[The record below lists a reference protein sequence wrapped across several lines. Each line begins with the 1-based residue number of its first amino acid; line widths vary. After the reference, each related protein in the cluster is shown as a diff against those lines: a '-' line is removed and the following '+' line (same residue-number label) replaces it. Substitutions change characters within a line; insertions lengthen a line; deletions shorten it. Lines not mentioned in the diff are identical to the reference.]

1 MYNAE
6 SSKKHIDWK
15 QAAKLV
21 SYGLT
26 QRQLAAFFELSL
38 DTLERRC
45 AKELGFDLAEFCR
58 LHKDAGKAR
67 LKIAV
72 MEHVE
77 SGRQGWPVAMKYLMD
92 RWKPEDFDD
101 DVNTPPES
109 LLTSPPK
116 KEVKTFAEFCITAGY
131 FEPFEKQIE
140 MMSFG
145 IDLTETRLLLGS
157 RGYGKTDY
165 ITIMGIAYDLY
176 LAYVLDKPL
185 TDHTNLIITKSKSR
199 NAAILE
205 EIKNA
210 LETNGVELEKAN
222 ASVIRLKGHV
232 GKDHSVEAITIKTSM
247 RGRHPKRIVMDD
259 PVTDEDVSAAMRALV
274 KRRYDE
280 AYKLCSNVII
290 IGQPAHYDDL
300 YANLRGI
307 IKTMEVPYGSIP
319 ELDADLEAMRLAQ
332 VDETTIKMSYLLE
345 IPKEGASIFANLNFI
360 DSMPTGEKVAFLD
373 PSDGGDYSALSIFRG
388 YLNGIAVK
396 GKAYKKAWYHC
407 LDEIA
412 EDLRSNDVKRLCFE
426 TNKHGDQALDVLRS
440 GFKEAG
446 LDVVVVGQYTETNKH
461 NDIVAAG
468 QYAHMI
474 HLSKESNKAYTDQV
488 TKYEYKAKHDDAP
501 DSLARGLIWLGLL
514 KRKK

>member
-6 SSKKHIDWK
+6 SSKKHIDWR

-45 AKELGFDLAEFCR
+45 VKEQGIDLAEFCR

-101 DVNTPPES
+101 DVNVPPPQGLQSPPE
-109 LLTSPPK
+109 K
-116 KEVKTFAEFCITAGY
+116 KIYTFEEFCVNAGY
-131 FEPFEKQIE
+131 FKPFAKQNE

-145 IDLTETRLLLGS
+145 IELDETRLLLGS

-176 LAYVLDKPL
+176 LAVVLEKPL
-185 TDHTNLIITKSKSR
+185 SDHTNLIITKSKSR
-199 NAAILE
+199 NTAILE
-205 EIKNA
+205 EIENA
-210 LETNGVELEKAN
+210 LKANGIELEKAN
-222 ASVIRLKGHV
+222 ASVIRLKGHI

-280 AYKLCSNVII
+280 AYKLCSNIII

-319 ELDADLEAMRLAQ
+319 ELDADLEAMKLAG
-332 VDETTIKMSYLLE
+332 VDETSIKMSYLLE
-345 IPKEGASIFANLNFI
+345 IPKEGSSIFANLNFV
-360 DSMPTGEKVAFLD
+360 DQMPDGDKVAFLD
-373 PSDGGDYSALSIFRG
+373 PSDGGDYTALSMFRG
-388 YLNGIAVK
+388 YLAGIAVK
-396 GKAYKKAWYHC
+396 GRAYKRAWYHC

-412 EDLRSNDVKRLCFE
+412 QELKENNVKRLCFE

-440 GFKEAG
+440 CFKEAG

-474 HLSKESNKAYTDQV
+474 HLSKDSTKAYTEQV